1 MVDRDARKRQHAGE
15 GILLEKCWLKEKTHF
30 SGGVRLSIEVTK
42 SEIVDWW
49 EDERFRITSEC
60 RVAVNAMQSR
70 LKEQVHAL
78 DKVELIRPQS
88 EEYDRIKARI
98 LSDLEMLS
106 RRLHKSVGESATESI
121 MHTERRLEE
130 DRLSLMDGLPVF
142 ASGAAAAGSLGL
154 AAAAMS
160 FATTTGTFMVLIP
173 ISTVSWPLF
182 AAFGGAAITLGYF
195 SPSFLEWSTDL
206 QLPISLVRRIDSPI
220 SLGLARATPIMIRH
234 VAPNE

>member
-1 MVDRDARKRQHAGE
+1 MSVKR
-15 GILLEKCWLKEKTHF
+15 KTHF
-30 SGGVRLSIEVTK
+30 SGDVHLSIEVTK

-49 EDERFRITSEC
+49 EDERLRVTSEC
-60 RVAVNAMQSR
+60 RIAADAIQSR
-70 LKEQVHAL
+70 LKEQVQAL
-78 DKVELIRPQS
+78 DKVELIRPRS

-106 RRLHKSVGESATESI
+106 RRLHKSIGESAAESI

-154 AAAAMS
+154 AAAAIS
-160 FATTTGTFMVLIP
+160 FATATGTFMVLIP

-195 SPSFLEWSTDL
+195 SPSFLEWSTD
-206 QLPISLVRRIDSPI
+206 SLRAKYIR
-220 SLGLARATPIMIRH
+220 SLTDQIEAAVFGGRKTADGDALCPKYLARLDAICEQRLE
-234 VAPNE
+234 NLK